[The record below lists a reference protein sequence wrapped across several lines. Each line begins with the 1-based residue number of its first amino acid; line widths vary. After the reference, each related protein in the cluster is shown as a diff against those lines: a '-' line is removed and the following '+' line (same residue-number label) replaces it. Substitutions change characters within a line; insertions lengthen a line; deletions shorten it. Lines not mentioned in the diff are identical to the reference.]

1 MNITPEEQN
10 ALVQFFGTMH
20 AQAKQTDQMIVGS
33 SPFVKP
39 VSPQIQREL
48 ELALRVPVQASQPQH
63 YQPETQQPQVYHPVE
78 VAQAMQE
85 LHAIEQQATEQHVV
99 PIQHIEAKPVSVPT
113 TLDLNIIDVLKEI
126 NLNLSRIAD
135 TIEKHNV
142 NTKRI
147 KATKSA

>member
-20 AQAKQTDQMIVGS
+20 AQARQTDQMIVGS

-48 ELALRVPVQASQPQH
+48 EQALRVPVQASQPQYH
-63 YQPETQQPQVYHPVE
+63 QPVPEQPQVLHPVE

-85 LHAIEQQATEQHVV
+85 LHTIEQQAS
-99 PIQHIEAKPVSVPT
+99 PIQHIEVKHEPVSVPV
-113 TLDLNIIDVLKEI
+113 DSNIVDVLKEI

-135 TIEKHNV
+135 TIEKYNV
-142 NTKRI
+142 NTKRT
-147 KATKSA
+147 KATKPA

>member
-48 ELALRVPVQASQPQH
+48 EQALRVPVQAPQPQY
-63 YQPETQQPQVYHPVE
+63 YQPEPQQPQVYHPVE

-85 LHAIEQQATEQHVV
+85 LHAVEQQTTEQQVA
-99 PIQHIEAKPVSVPT
+99 PIQHIEAIPVSTPIA
-113 TLDLNIIDVLKEI
+113 LDSNIIDVLREI

-135 TIEKHNV
+135 TIEKHNA
-142 NTKRI
+142 NTKRT